1 MGSQCLG
8 PIACPLSLAAP
19 LQSARLQTSVRHF
32 LWGSTRRPLATKE
45 VPALALGIPVIALL
59 IVLLR
64 CETQRA
70 IG

>member
-1 MGSQCLG
+1 M
-8 PIACPLSLAAP
+8 
-19 LQSARLQTSVRHF
+19 RHF

>member
-1 MGSQCLG
+1 MGSM
-8 PIACPLSLAAP
+8 
-19 LQSARLQTSVRHF
+19 
-32 LWGSTRRPLATKE
+32 RRPLATKE
-45 VPALALGIPVIALL
+45 VPALALGIPIIALL

>member
-1 MGSQCLG
+1 VGS
-8 PIACPLSLAAP
+8 S
-19 LQSARLQTSVRHF
+19 TS
-32 LWGSTRRPLATKE
+32 RPLDTKE
-45 VPALALGIPVIALL
+45 VPALALGVPVIALL